1 MVQNNGRDSVSLI
14 APRPCPQCMIAG
26 CATGLLTNLCRPGDL
41 VTSNSGKQMQHEVW
55 KEIAESLA
63 AKVPEVSH
71 LASLSV

>member
-1 MVQNNGRDSVSLI
+1 
-14 APRPCPQCMIAG
+14 MIAG